1 MPNTLSPNMSLILP
15 TVGQEP
21 SPTWAQDLNASL
33 TLVDQHNHTTGNGV
47 PITPAGLNI
56 NTNLDL
62 QSNNLINVRSTRHVA
77 QGSPLSLPTDLNCF
91 YVSGVDAYYNDG
103 NGNQVRLTQSGS
115 IAGTSGSIGGL
126 TSPASAT
133 YVAGSQ
139 TFVWQS
145 AASTAANM
153 DAGSYIFR
161 NLTVSSNGITIATP
175 SALSSNFTLTL
186 PTALPATL
194 SFLQVDN
201 SGNMSFAPKNALVLP
216 GTLEVVGTALFD
228 STVTM
233 SSALNA
239 NTTIRVGGA
248 SGPVLGFDSVMTGGL
263 TVSTPVVATG
273 GVYTNT
279 ATKAILSAT
288 QTNTVDIFAIGGTN
302 RPIVTSFNPSSS
314 GLIICRGI
322 INSAGSA
329 IIGEGYSSTRL
340 GVGNYQITFSTAMG
354 DSPASVATPQTNQ
367 PYFATCEVINTTT
380 VTVRIFQGVT
390 TAFVDCAF
398 SFIIIGQ
405 RTL

>member
-1 MPNTLSPNMSLILP
+1 MPNTISPNMSLILP

-161 NLTVSSNGITIATP
+161 NLTVSSNGITIAPP

-201 SGNMSFAPKNALVLP
+201 SGNMSFAPKNALILP
-216 GTLEVVGTALFD
+216 GSLEVVG
-228 STVTM
+228 STFLDGQLVVDGA
-233 SSALNA
+233 SFL
-239 NTTIRVGGA
+239 NTTTRIGGVG
-248 SGPVLGFDSVMTGGL
+248 GPVLSLASGALNVSAPIIATNGVHTNGSSRALL
-263 TVSTPVVATG
+263 TAAT
-273 GVYTNT
+273 
-279 ATKAILSAT
+279 A
-288 QTNTVDIFAIGGTN
+288 NTVDIFNPGVGGTN
-302 RPIVTSFNPSSS
+302 RPIVTSANPSSS
-314 GLIICRGI
+314 GLIIIRGVVSSTGVI
-322 INSAGSA
+322 AT
-329 IIGEGYSSTRL
+329 GEG
-340 GVGNYQITFSTAMG
+340 FSTTVLGTGNIRINFNTAFS
-354 DSPASVATPQTNQ
+354 DAPAVLATAQTDQN
-367 PYFATCEVINTTT
+367 YTTTAEVINTTQCSIRT
-380 VTVRIFQGVT
+380 
-390 TAFVDCAF
+390 FVAINGASVAVSF
-398 SFIIIGQ
+398 SFMAIGQ
-405 RTL
+405 RTA